1 MRTVSRIDTDTGE
14 TLVWCGGE
22 DFDPVA
28 TQAQLQA
35 SGLSMVRIR
44 DDKWA
49 VVDLVN
55 KVLEENDDGRQ
66 EG

>member
-1 MRTVSRIDTDTGE
+1 MRLVSRIDDETGD

-22 DFDPVA
+22 DFDPMA

-35 SGLSMVRIR
+35 SGLSMVSIR

-49 VVDLVN
+49 VVKLDN
-55 KVLEENDDGRQ
+55 GVLEENEDGR
-66 EG
+66 